1 MTKIKQRLKKC
12 WKSLTI
18 AVNGLILSAIPVV
31 EYARANIEEARDYLS
46 PEDYKWV
53 ALSLVVA
60 NIILRFRTTSD
71 LADK

>member
-31 EYARANIEEARDYLS
+31 EYARANIEQISDYLS
-46 PEDYKWV
+46 PDTYKWI

-60 NIILRFRTTSD
+60 NIILRFKTTTD

>member
-1 MTKIKQRLKKC
+1 MAKIRQRLKKC

-18 AVNGLILSAIPVV
+18 AINGFVLSAIPVV
-31 EYARANIEEARDYLS
+31 EYARSSMAEMRELLTPDS
-46 PEDYKWV
+46 YKWV